1 MIVEVVSVLAIASA
15 RACGQED
22 IVMTGKL
29 TRSFRFM
36 QRMKRL
42 NFGFGRFI
50 IPEHADYAT
59 AIGAARA
66 AMQPPYST

>member
-1 MIVEVVSVLAIASA
+1 
-15 RACGQED
+15 
-22 IVMTGKL
+22 
-29 TRSFRFM
+29 
-36 QRMKRL
+36 MKRL

-66 AMQPPYST
+66 AMQPPYKT